1 MAKIKIIRDTFSDES
16 TIGKLYIDGEYFC
29 ETLEDKDR
37 KLERY
42 LEPYVEKDD
51 LATLSSVKVYGK
63 TCIPRGRYRLDISMS
78 NRFNKLLP
86 ILSRNKP
93 FGFEGIRIHAG
104 NTAADTDG
112 CILLG
117 RTRRRDFIENSR
129 DAFNELMNRLEEA
142 IESNEKIEIEIV

>member
-37 KLERY
+37 FLE
-42 LEPYVEKDD
+42 
-51 LATLSSVKVYGK
+51 AGGVKIYGK
-63 TCIPRGRYRLDISMS
+63 TCIPRGTYQLAITMS
-78 NRFNKLLP
+78 NRFKKELPLLLNVP
-86 ILSRNKP
+86 Q
-93 FGFEGIRIHAG
+93 FEGIRIHAG

-117 RTRRRDFIENSR
+117 RTRRNNFVENSR
-129 DAFNELMNRLEEA
+129 DAVNEFIEKLAKMLEDDEVW
-142 IESNEKIEIEIV
+142 IEVA

>member
-37 KLERY
+37 FLE
-42 LEPYVEKDD
+42 
-51 LATLSSVKVYGK
+51 AGGVKIYGK
-63 TCIPRGRYRLDISMS
+63 TCIPRGTYQLAITMS
-78 NRFNKLLP
+78 NRFKKELPLLLNVP
-86 ILSRNKP
+86 Q
-93 FGFEGIRIHAG
+93 FEGIRIHAG

-117 RTRRRDFIENSR
+117 RTRRNNFVENSR
-129 DAFNELMNRLEEA
+129 DTVNEFIEKLAKMLEEDEVW
-142 IESNEKIEIEIV
+142 IEVA

>member
-37 KLERY
+37 FLE
-42 LEPYVEKDD
+42 
-51 LATLSSVKVYGK
+51 AGGK
-63 TCIPRGRYRLDISMS
+63 KEYSKTAIPRGVYSVVLHESV
-78 NRFNKLLP
+78 RFKKLMPLLLNVP
-86 ILSRNKP
+86 Q
-93 FGFEGIRIHAG
+93 FEGIRIHSG
-104 NTAADTDG
+104 NKAEDTDG
-112 CILLG
+112 RILVG

>member
-37 KLERY
+37 FLETESKKEY
-42 LEPYVEKDD
+42 
-51 LATLSSVKVYGK
+51 SK
-63 TCIPRGRYRLDISMS
+63 TAIPRGVYSVVLNESV
-78 NRFNKLLP
+78 RFKKLMPL
-86 ILSRNKP
+86 LLNVSQ
-93 FGFEGIRIHAG
+93 FEGIRIHSG
-104 NTAADTDG
+104 NKAEDTDG
-112 CILLG
+112 CILVG